1 MNGGVALQSHEL
13 RHLDGA
19 GSADAAQVITKQVDN
34 HHVLGSIFVAADQ
47 FSGQI
52 GITLGIAVSGPGA
65 FDRTGLDTA

>member
-13 RHLDGA
+13 GHMDGA
-19 GSADAAQVITKQVDN
+19 RSADTSKVIAKQVDN

-52 GITLGIAVSGPGA
+52 GITLGIAVPGSGA
-65 FDRTGLDTA
+65 LDRTGLDTA